1 VAVLLFH
8 GMLGELARYGT
19 PVPSL
24 EAALAACDARSLC
37 TALAICSAFART
49 TDSPYPACA
58 HQIVN
63 ELTLAIQAARI
74 LGGHLL
80 SQDRERTIDRLLD
93 EGDIV

>member
-37 TALAICSAFART
+37 TALSVTAAFAKAT
-49 TDSPYPACA
+49 GSPYAACA
-58 HQIVN
+58 HAVVT
-63 ELTLAIQAARI
+63 ELLLAVQAARI
-74 LGGHLL
+74 LGGHTLSRDTERHIDTLL
-80 SQDRERTIDRLLD
+80 T
-93 EGDIV
+93 